1 MTVHL
6 TRVKARLS
14 IHAHRRVHALLEGEY
29 AALHGGRSMDFTDL
43 REYVR
48 GDDVKD
54 IDWKASARSRSLLVK
69 RYAALRQHTILLAV
83 STGRSM
89 AAMNDV
95 AVAKRDL
102 AVTTAGLFGYL
113 AVRHGDLVTLA
124 YGDVDECHLRPPARG
139 ELALERHLAA
149 MYDATTPGSAPS
161 DLSSLLEYVVRTVR
175 RRTIMLVVA
184 DVLEVDDRLAAA
196 LRRLRVQH
204 EVLLVTVGDLDPTSV
219 DLSSAPVRDELPDG
233 LSEELSHEGDDDPD
247 LELEGGSV
255 GLPWLVDVDSR
266 QPLPAWVAS
275 DPELRRQYA
284 DVLTAEATALA
295 HSLDRLGIVH
305 AHVDDDAAAITT
317 VFELLETHRHAR
329 RG

>member
-29 AALHGGRSMDFTDL
+29 ASLHGGRSMDFNDL

-54 IDWKASARSRSLLVK
+54 IDWKASARSRMLLVK
-69 RYAALRQHTILLAV
+69 RYAALRQHTILLVA

-89 AAMNDV
+89 AAMNDL

-113 AVRHGDLVTLA
+113 AVRHGDLVTMA
-124 YGDVDECHLRPPARG
+124 YGDTEECHLRPPVRG
-139 ELALERHLAA
+139 EIALERHLAA
-149 MYDATTPGSAPS
+149 MYDATTPASPAS
-161 DLSSLLEYVVRTVR
+161 DLSNLLEYVIRTVR

-184 DVLEVDDRLAAA
+184 DVLAVDDRLAAA

-219 DLSSAPVRDELPDG
+219 DLTPTPVSWDELD
-233 LSEELSHEGDDDPD
+233 EEDEDDADDTDRDFFRPP
-247 LELEGGSV
+247 G
-255 GLPWLVDVDSR
+255 LVDVDSR
-266 QPLPAWVAS
+266 QALPAWVAS
-275 DPELRRQYA
+275 DDRLRQEYA

-305 AHVDDDAAAITT
+305 AHVDDEAAAVRT
-317 VFELLETHRHAR
+317 VFDLLETHRHAR

>member
-14 IHAHRRVHALLEGEY
+14 IHAHRRVYALLEGEY
-29 AALHGGRSMDFTDL
+29 ASLHGGRSMDFNDL

-54 IDWKASARSRSLLVK
+54 IDWKASARSRILLVK
-69 RYAALRQHTILLAV
+69 RYAALRQHTILLVA

-89 AAMNDV
+89 AAMNDL

-113 AVRHGDLVTLA
+113 AVRHGDLVTMA
-124 YGDVDECHLRPPARG
+124 YGNTEECHLRPPVRG
-139 ELALERHLAA
+139 EIALERHLAA
-149 MYDATTPGSAPS
+149 MYDATTPESPAS
-161 DLSSLLEYVVRTVR
+161 DLSYLLEYVIRTVR

-184 DVLEVDDRLAAA
+184 DVLGVDERLTAA

-219 DLSSAPVRDELPDG
+219 DLTSSPVAWDELDESD
-233 LSEELSHEGDDDPD
+233 LDEGDDDTDVAHLRPA
-247 LELEGGSV
+247 G
-255 GLPWLVDVDSR
+255 LVDVDSR
-266 QPLPAWVAS
+266 QALPAWVGS
-275 DPELRRQYA
+275 DDRLRQEYA

-305 AHVDDDAAAITT
+305 AHVDDESAAVRT
-317 VFELLETHRHAR
+317 VFDLLETHRHAR

>member
-29 AALHGGRSMDFTDL
+29 ASLHGGRSMDFTDL

-54 IDWKASARSRSLLVK
+54 IDWKASARSRALLVK

-95 AVAKRDL
+95 ALAKRDL

-113 AVRHGDLVTLA
+113 AVRHGDLVTMA
-124 YGDVDECHLRPPARG
+124 YGDADECHLRPPARG

-149 MYDATTPGSAPS
+149 MYDATTPDSAPS
-161 DLSSLLEYVVRTVR
+161 DLSGLLEYVIRTVR

-219 DLSSAPVRDELPDG
+219 DLSSQPGQELDEL
-233 LSEELSHEGDDDPD
+233 EDDEVDED
-247 LELEGGSV
+247 TFAV
-255 GLPWLVDVDSR
+255 DLPWLVDVDSR
-266 QPLPAWVAS
+266 QALPAWVAS
-275 DPELRRQYA
+275 DAQLRQQYA

-305 AHVDDDAAAITT
+305 AHGDDDAATLTA
-317 VFELLETHRHAR
+317 VFDLLETHRHAR

>member
-29 AALHGGRSMDFTDL
+29 ASLHGGRSMDFNDL

-54 IDWKASARSRSLLVK
+54 IDWKASARSRTLLVK
-69 RYAALRQHTILLAV
+69 RYAALRQHTILLV
-83 STGRSM
+83 GSTGRSM

-95 AVAKRDL
+95 AVAKRDV

-113 AVRHGDLVTLA
+113 AVRHGDLVTMA
-124 YGDVDECHLRPPARG
+124 YGDTQECHLRPPARG
-139 ELALERHLAA
+139 ELALERHLGA
-149 MYDATTPGSAPS
+149 MYDATTPASAAS
-161 DLSSLLEYVVRTVR
+161 DLSTLLEYVIRTVH

-184 DVLEVDDRLAAA
+184 DVLAVDDRLAAA

-219 DLSSAPVRDELPDG
+219 DLSSEAGWELPDEP
-233 LSEELSHEGDDDPD
+233 SPDPD
-247 LELEGGSV
+247 LVDPEAGETDLGYAEIPS
-255 GLPWLVDVDSR
+255 LVDVDSG
-266 QPLPAWVAS
+266 QALPAWVAS
-275 DPELRRQYA
+275 DDQLRQEYA
-284 DVLTAEATALA
+284 DVLTAEASALA
-295 HSLDRLGIVH
+295 RSLDQLGIVH
-305 AHVDDDAAAITT
+305 AHVDDEAAAVKT

>member
-29 AALHGGRSMDFTDL
+29 ASLHGGRSMDFNDL

-54 IDWKASARSRSLLVK
+54 IDWKASARSRTLLVK
-69 RYAALRQHTILLAV
+69 RYLALRQHTILLVA

-95 AVAKRDL
+95 DVAKRDL

-113 AVRHGDLVTLA
+113 AVRHGDLVTMA
-124 YGDVDECHLRPPARG
+124 YGDADECHLRPPARG

-149 MYDATTPGSAPS
+149 MYDATTPASAAS
-161 DLSSLLEYVVRTVR
+161 DLSNLLEYVVRTVR

-184 DVLEVDDRLAAA
+184 DVLMVDDRLAAA

-219 DLSSAPVRDELPDG
+219 DLSPEPVTEDLDLDLDREYVELP
-233 LSEELSHEGDDDPD
+233 S
-247 LELEGGSV
+247 
-255 GLPWLVDVDSR
+255 LVDVDSR
-266 QPLPAWVAS
+266 QALPAWVAS
-275 DPELRRQYA
+275 DDQLRQEYA

-305 AHVDDDAAAITT
+305 AHVDDEAAAVTT
-317 VFELLETHRHAR
+317 VFDLLETHRHAR